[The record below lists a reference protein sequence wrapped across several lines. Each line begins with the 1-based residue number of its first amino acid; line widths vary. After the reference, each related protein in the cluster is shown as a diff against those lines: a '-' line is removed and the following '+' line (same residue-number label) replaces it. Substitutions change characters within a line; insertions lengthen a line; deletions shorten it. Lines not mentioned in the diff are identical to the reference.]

1 MNKINLYIFKITNK
15 YLLINLLIV
24 LGLVLFIN
32 FIEIARNLTEVNQT
46 ILNYLLLSI
55 FKIPT
60 IINETLPFV
69 IIISISFLFRYL
81 INNNELTSMR
91 NIGYSIFDVFLPVG
105 IYIFLFGLL
114 NLFLLNPISTHL
126 EKKYEDILNKR
137 SLDMYSIKISCD
149 FN

>member
-55 FKIPT
+55 FASSVCI
-60 IINETLPFV
+60 F
-69 IIISISFLFRYL
+69 FA
-81 INNNELTSMR
+81 SMA
-91 NIGYSIFDVFLPVG
+91 L
-105 IYIFLFGLL
+105 
-114 NLFLLNPISTHL
+114 
-126 EKKYEDILNKR
+126 
-137 SLDMYSIKISCD
+137 
-149 FN
+149 

>member
-15 YLLINLLIV
+15 YLLINLVIV
-24 LGLVLFIN
+24 IGLVLFIN

-91 NIGYSIFDVFLPVG
+91 NIG
-105 IYIFLFGLL
+105 
-114 NLFLLNPISTHL
+114 
-126 EKKYEDILNKR
+126 
-137 SLDMYSIKISCD
+137 
-149 FN
+149 